1 MNQYMT
7 IQEIVEVFSKATR
20 DNYSLYDKN
29 GLPYKDFDSEGS
41 RFFEDKDKEKFKQW
55 CEQVKRSLND
65 DSMEAEVFRNASK
78 TINGVLGHDKK
89 SIQEFLSMVARGMF
103 KENQRAEYDL
113 LTIAYN
119 DFSGE
124 IRKDIIAA
132 MVKNE
137 NAQPRDFEIYSSYI
151 RDPKEMVNLVKVA
164 MEKFDPLIKQ
174 ESDKPVRNV
183 QKLEAMYTEMKKI
196 VQILSNAKNL
206 PALYHDMEY
215 SKFLD
220 DFYKEIA
227 DKYNFDKVMQSERAG
242 LNHFEQMEKNN
253 LEKVTE
259 LESKNAELLKQ
270 IEQLKAQIAE
280 KDKTITNR
288 DETINNLNTK
298 LRNNEQKYREDIA
311 ELSNKNRNLEVTNQ
325 VNQRTINMQNDT
337 LANIKRDAE
346 NFKSGIGAGQ
356 KLADIIKGKIAS
368 IEHS

>member
-20 DNYSLYDKN
+20 DNYSLYDEN

-41 RFFEDKDKEKFKQW
+41 KFFEDKDKEKFKQW

-78 TINGVLGHDKK
+78 TINGVLGYDRK

-103 KENQRAEYDL
+103 KENQLAEYNL

-137 NAQPRDFEIYSSYI
+137 NAQPRDFEIYSYYI
-151 RDPKEMVNLVKVA
+151 RDPKEVVNLVKVA

-206 PALYHDMEY
+206 LTMYHDMEY

-242 LNHFEQMEKNN
+242 LNHFEQMEKTN

-259 LESKNAELLKQ
+259 IENKNAELLKRIQ
-270 IEQLKAQIAE
+270 ELEKELAN
-280 KDKTITNR
+280 KDKDIENKDRTITAR
-288 DETINNLNTK
+288 DRDINNLKTTMTEKDNKITQLSRDNLNLQK
-298 LRNNEQKYREDIA
+298 ANEVYKQTAETQKAILDKVQQARNEYSMGGGRKTC
-311 ELSNKNRNLEVTNQ
+311 S
-325 VNQRTINMQNDT
+325 
-337 LANIKRDAE
+337 
-346 NFKSGIGAGQ
+346 
-356 KLADIIKGKIAS
+356 KGS
-368 IEHS
+368 